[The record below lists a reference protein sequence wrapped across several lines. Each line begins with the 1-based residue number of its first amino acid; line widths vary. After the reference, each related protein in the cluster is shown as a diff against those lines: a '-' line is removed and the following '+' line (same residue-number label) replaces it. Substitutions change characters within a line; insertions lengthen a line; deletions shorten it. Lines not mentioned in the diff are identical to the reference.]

1 MEELPAVAVTVIKNL
16 MILQKVN
23 LSTFAKT
30 GQQIFIIVRRNGQRV
45 DRNLRQAGEV
55 AGKSRQANAACCK
68 PAP

>member
-1 MEELPAVAVTVIKNL
+1 MQELPAVSIAVIKNL

-23 LSTFAKT
+23 LSVFAKT
-30 GQQIFIIVRRNGQRV
+30 GQQIVIIVRRDGQRLV
-45 DRNLRQAGEV
+45 AICGRLASV